1 MKYSSTFE
9 ETGLISQGFSPLKDW
24 TNRSSRRKS
33 IKKRKRK
40 SMDQLRVLSQEFK
53 TSIEWDKEMMT
64 RLAKKTGLSEAQI
77 YKWSW
82 DQKKK
87 LQVHDKLKNNK
98 NIHLSEIFNRLPEIP
113 IFFGAR
119 ETFSIDTNT
128 FECSEVISPR
138 GIDYE
143 FYLIQKNYRFGIES
157 LSQVKTSVP
166 NCLDNFL
173 EEFSRF

>member
-9 ETGLISQGFSPLKDW
+9 ETGLISQDFSPIKDW
-24 TNRSSRRKS
+24 TSRSSRRKS

-40 SMDQLRVLSQEFK
+40 SIDQLHILSQEFK
-53 TSIEWDKEMMT
+53 TQSEWDKEMMT

-113 IFFGAR
+113 ILFGTR
-119 ETFSIDTNT
+119 ETFNNDTNT

-143 FYLIQKNYRFGIES
+143 FYLIQKNYRYGIES
-157 LSQVKTSVP
+157 MSQIKTSVP

>member
-9 ETGLISQGFSPLKDW
+9 ETGLISQDFSHLKEW
-24 TNRSSRRKS
+24 ANRSSRRKS
-33 IKKRKRK
+33 IKRRKRK
-40 SMDQLRVLSQEFK
+40 SMDQLHILSQEFK
-53 TSIEWDKEMMT
+53 TIAEWDKEMMT

-87 LQVHDKLKNNK
+87 LQVHDKLKSNK
-98 NIHLSEIFNRLPEIP
+98 NIHLSEIFNRLPDIS
-113 IFFGAR
+113 IFFDAK
-119 ETFSIDTNT
+119 ESFSIDTNT

-143 FYLIQKNYRFGIES
+143 FYLIQKNYRYGFEG
-157 LSQVKTSVP
+157 LSQIKTSVP